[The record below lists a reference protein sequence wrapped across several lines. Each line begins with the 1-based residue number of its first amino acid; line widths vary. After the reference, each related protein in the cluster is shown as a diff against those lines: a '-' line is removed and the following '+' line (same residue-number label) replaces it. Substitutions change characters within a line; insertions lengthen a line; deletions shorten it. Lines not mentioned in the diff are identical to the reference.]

1 MTGWPSNSTEA
12 SGRREEVRCDY
23 FVSTMPIRELVT
35 MTTPA
40 PPPNVPELDKN
51 DGTPLTGT
59 LRQRM
64 EQHRASPTCASCHR
78 VIDPIGLSLENF
90 DPTGQYRIKD
100 NGVPVDAKGQLYDG
114 TTLDGPSG
122 LINALLRRKST
133 VVTTFTE
140 SLATYAL
147 GRRIEYYDMPTVRAI
162 AQSAAQN
169 DYRMSSFI
177 MGVVK
182 SDLFQMRKAQTSAN

>member
-1 MTGWPSNSTEA
+1 MQVLLGSP
-12 SGRREEVRCDY
+12 
-23 FVSTMPIRELVT
+23 P
-35 MTTPA
+35 PP
-40 PPPNVPELDKN
+40 PPPNVPTLDNTKAVA
-51 DGTPLTGT
+51 DGKMLTV
-59 LRQRM
+59 RQRM
-64 EQHRASPTCASCHR
+64 EQHRASPTCSSCHR

-114 TTLDGPSG
+114 TTLEGPNG

-162 AQSAAQN
+162 VRNASAS
-169 DYRMSSFI
+169 DYKVSSLIVGIATSPMFRMSRVPEDTDD
-177 MGVVK
+177 GG
-182 SDLFQMRKAQTSAN
+182 ANETAARSPRDH